1 MKTVTRTYKVYGANG
16 HRQAESFNASTCYD
30 WSDGGSIRIVSTQ
43 NADVTGTNE
52 YSIVRITRNT
62 AEDCERELWGQIRD
76 GIFENCRVGKV
87 EEMYRLER

>member
-1 MKTVTRTYKVYGANG
+1 MKTVTRTWKVYGANG

-30 WSDGGSIRIVSTQ
+30 WSDGGSVRIVSTQ

-62 AEDCERELWGQIRD
+62 AEECQRELDGQIND
-76 GIFENCRVGKV
+76 GIFENYNVGEVV
-87 EEMYRLER
+87 EI